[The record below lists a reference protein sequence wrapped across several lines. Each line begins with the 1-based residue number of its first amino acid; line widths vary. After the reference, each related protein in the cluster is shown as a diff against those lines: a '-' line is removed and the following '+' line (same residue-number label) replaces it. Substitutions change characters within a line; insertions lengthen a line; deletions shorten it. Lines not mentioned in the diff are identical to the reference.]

1 MERGER
7 MTASLSAAFEQV
19 NLNLDKLNRYLSRGS
34 IYLRAFFLTGMAI
47 VIFLER
53 LHYGGMVMSSLEK
66 AASACTK
73 PCESAEYFKKM
84 YNSARQ
90 VRDRLA
96 DVLEKTPSLP
106 SLALFRYLIDR
117 ELAWWDELAEN
128 LYIASNSELS
138 SLMRTVLERA

>member
-1 MERGER
+1 MA
-7 MTASLSAAFEQV
+7 ASLSTAFEQV

-34 IYLRAFFLTGMAI
+34 ICLRAFYVTGMAI

-53 LHYGGMVMSSLEK
+53 LHYGRIVMSGLEK

-73 PCESAEYFKKM
+73 PCESAEYFKKI

-90 VRDRLA
+90 IRDRLA
-96 DVLEKTPSLP
+96 DMLEKTPGLP
-106 SLALFRYLIDR
+106 SLALFRYLIER

-128 LYIASNSELS
+128 LYIASNSELR
-138 SLMRTVLERA
+138 SLVRTVLEKA